1 MYDFESAPLKQLK
14 RLANEEKI
22 KVILS
27 SVVCKEI
34 ESHIA
39 SNTNEALSALDKF
52 QKKARPFKSLGNQYE
67 PFFATYNV
75 EAATELALGVWSDFL
90 HESNAL
96 VISLESVDIEEIV
109 KAYFSGTPPF
119 GEKKKKTEFPDAI
132 SLGSL
137 LSFLR
142 AEEQQAYVIGEDGDT
157 KAWCE
162 ANSSYV
168 VSVDSIRSF
177 LDIYNKEARAHRF
190 GQLQHR

>member
-67 PFFATYNV
+67 PFLPLTM
-75 EAATELALGVWSDFL
+75 
-90 HESNAL
+90 
-96 VISLESVDIEEIV
+96 
-109 KAYFSGTPPF
+109 
-119 GEKKKKTEFPDAI
+119 
-132 SLGSL
+132 
-137 LSFLR
+137 
-142 AEEQQAYVIGEDGDT
+142 
-157 KAWCE
+157 
-162 ANSSYV
+162 
-168 VSVDSIRSF
+168 
-177 LDIYNKEARAHRF
+177 
-190 GQLQHR
+190 